1 MWFSVV
7 LWFEAEKREDGHAYD
22 WFKNEVKLTASY
34 EATENYLVVPDYL
47 MNLFFALKLV
57 IRANF

>member
-22 WFKNEVKLTASY
+22 WFKNEVKLTVSY
-34 EATENYLVVPDYL
+34 EATENNLNVPDNL
-47 MNLFFALKLV
+47 KDLFFALK
-57 IRANF
+57 